1 MVRLCAFVSGV
12 VEECVWGGVLMVWWA
27 GYNHSGKLGSIN
39 FLNGMMGIA
48 NAERALEYIRVITE
62 FITQVCVYDGPSGLR
77 D

>member
-1 MVRLCAFVSGV
+1 M
-12 VEECVWGGVLMVWWA
+12 MWWA

-62 FITQVCVYDGPSGLR
+62 FITQVGIHYFCQDGTR
-77 D
+77 A